1 MKVDKT
7 FYLKSYKVYKNIQ
20 AKFEQNGLFNNA
32 GEYYYLSKC
41 MDRNNLKGINKIKSY
56 IFWALCGY
64 GERST
69 YALIISLE
77 ILLIFT
83 IAYMFLGLNI
93 NGKII
98 NYSICFIFNL
108 PMDNLIL
115 DFFYSLYFSIVTF
128 TAVGYGDITPIGYS
142 IVVSALEMVLGVTMV
157 GLWTATLA
165 RKIIR

>member
-1 MKVDKT
+1 MSYIESIYIKDCNCNNFNIIDTYIENIEFEDEFLTKFNENTFIGKIDINKVDKT

-64 GERST
+64 GERPT

-77 ILLIFT
+77 ILLI
-83 IAYMFLGLNI
+83 
-93 NGKII
+93 
-98 NYSICFIFNL
+98 
-108 PMDNLIL
+108 
-115 DFFYSLYFSIVTF
+115 
-128 TAVGYGDITPIGYS
+128 
-142 IVVSALEMVLGVTMV
+142 
-157 GLWTATLA
+157 
-165 RKIIR
+165 